1 MDLSRRNFIK
11 SSLAASAAVAA
22 GMTVTLKSEEAAAQG
37 AQQPV
42 DKWVKGVCRMC
53 GTGCSLYV
61 GVKGGK
67 LVAIKGNASSLTN
80 TNGLLCLKG
89 MNIWKVAHHPDR
101 LTTPLI
107 RDSKGKLQK
116 ATWDEALGLIEK
128 KFKEYHKKY
137 GYDSVAYYGSGQCTT
152 EESYT
157 FNKIWKGGFGSNMV
171 DGNPRLC
178 MASAVGAYL
187 ASLGSDEPA
196 GTYADIESS
205 NCIFLVGS
213 NTSEA
218 HPILFRRISKHK
230 KENPTTKIIVCE
242 PRKTLTSNIADLWLP
257 CRPGTDLAIFNGL
270 AREIIKNGWQD
281 ENFIKE
287 HVRFTKGDGSEE
299 ISYDDYV
306 KFIDKYTPEYV
317 EQASGCPAADLKK
330 AAEYFAKS
338 GASLSMWCMGLNQR
352 SNGVWANNL
361 IHNLHGITGM
371 YGKPG
376 ADAFSLTGQPNA
388 CGGVRETGSLSHLLP
403 GCRPVAIE
411 PWRKKVEA
419 YWKVADYSINPS
431 KAINPKPGMH
441 AVKLFDSLGAENDET
456 KPVKAVIISTTNPAQ
471 TLPNLKKYLPGM
483 KAAFTVVI
491 DIFPTRTAQLASVV
505 LPAAF
510 LYEKGGVYGCS
521 ERRSFLTEK
530 AINPPK
536 GAMPDIWIAAQI
548 AKRMGLGEYIQWAN
562 QADVSKMNEMAWND
576 YINLTANTEKTLKG
590 ATYGRLQSSATGVQW
605 PCPDD
610 KHPGTYKRYVRGMD
624 PIFDD
629 PARYGYKIPED
640 AKMYFYARPDGKMN
654 VFTRDAEP
662 KMSEQVSAEYP
673 FIMTTGRVLEQWHTG
688 SMTMRIAETAYAH
701 PNSYVEIH
709 ANDAKKLE
717 IKMGDMVK
725 VESVRGSNILPAR
738 IVNMSLEGVVYVPM
752 HDQKAERMVNFI
764 CSDVLD
770 AGSSEPDYKVSAVK
784 ISKVG
789 NPKNVAEKYIV
800 TSEELDMPEF
810 S

>member
-1 MDLSRRNFIK
+1 MAISRRSFIK
-11 SSLAASAAVAA
+11 SSLAASAAIAA
-22 GMTVTLKSEEAAAQG
+22 GISLNREEEAKAQSTPQI
-37 AQQPV
+37 A

-61 GVKGGK
+61 GVKDGK
-67 LVAIKGNASSLTN
+67 LVGIKGNIDSKTN
-80 TNGLLCLKG
+80 TNGLLCVKG
-89 MNIWKVAHHPDR
+89 INIWKVAHHKDR

-107 RDSKGKLQK
+107 RDAKGKLQP
-116 ATWDEALGLIEK
+116 ASWDQAFNLIEK
-128 KFKEYHKKY
+128 KFKEYHKNF

-157 FNKIWKGGFGSNMV
+157 FNKLWKGGFGSNMV

-178 MASAVGAYL
+178 MASAVGAYM

-196 GTYADIESS
+196 GTYEDIEQAK
-205 NCIFLVGS
+205 CIFLVGS
-213 NTSEA
+213 NASDA

-230 KENPTTKIIVCE
+230 KNNPETKIIVCE
-242 PRKTLTSNIADLWLP
+242 PRKTLTSGIADLWLP
-257 CRPGTDLAIFNGL
+257 CRPGTDLAIFNGM

-281 ENFIKE
+281 NAFIKD
-287 HVRFTKGDGSEE
+287 HVRFTKGDGSEA
-299 ISYDDYV
+299 ITYDEYV
-306 KFIDKYTPEYV
+306 KFLEKYTPEYV

-338 GASLSMWCMGLNQR
+338 GAAMSMWCMGLNQR

-361 IHNLHGITGM
+361 IHNLHGITGN

-388 CGGVRETGSLSHLLP
+388 CGGVRETGSLAHLLP
-403 GCRPVAIE
+403 GCRPVTVE

-419 YWKVADYSINPS
+419 YWKVADYCINPT
-431 KAINPKPGMH
+431 KAIKPTPGMH
-441 AVKLFDSLGAENDET
+441 AMKLFDSLGGEKDAT
-456 KPVKAVIISTTNPAQ
+456 KPVKAVVISTTNPAQ
-471 TLPNLKKYLPGM
+471 TLPNLNKYIKGM
-483 KAAFTVVI
+483 QEAFTVVI

-530 AINPPK
+530 AINAPK
-536 GAMPDIWIAAQI
+536 GAMPDIWIACQI
-548 AKRMGLGEYIQWAN
+548 AKRMGLGDFISWSN
-562 QADVSKMNEMAWND
+562 QQDVGKMNEMAWAD
-576 YINLTANTEKTLKG
+576 YIGLTANTEKTLKG
-590 ATYGRLQSSATGVQW
+590 ASYDRLKKSTTGVQW
-605 PCPDD
+605 PCPDE

-629 PARYGYKIPED
+629 PARYGYTIPAD
-640 AKMYFYARPDGKMN
+640 AKMYFYARPEGKMN
-654 VFTRDAEP
+654 VFIREDAP
-662 KMSEQVSAEYP
+662 KNSEQVSAEYP
-673 FIMTTGRVLEQWHTG
+673 FFMTTGRVLEQWHTG

-709 ANDAKKLE
+709 TNDAKK
-717 IKMGDMVK
+717 IGVKTGDMVK
-725 VESVRGSNILPAR
+725 VESVRGANVLPVR
-738 IVNMSLEGVVYVPM
+738 IVNMTLEGVVFVPM
-752 HDQKAERMVNFI
+752 HDQRADRMVNFI
-764 CSDVLD
+764 CSDVID
-770 AGSSEPDYKVSAVK
+770 PGSSEPDYKVSAVK
-784 ISKVG
+784 ITKVG
-789 NPKNVAEKYIV
+789 SPKNVAEKYLV
-800 TSEELDMPEF
+800 TRDELDNPKF